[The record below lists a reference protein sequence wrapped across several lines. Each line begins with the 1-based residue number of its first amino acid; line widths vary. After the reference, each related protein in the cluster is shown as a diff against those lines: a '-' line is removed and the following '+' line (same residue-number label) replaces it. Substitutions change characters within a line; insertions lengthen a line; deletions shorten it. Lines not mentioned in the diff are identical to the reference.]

1 MIKNYKM
8 STPRFR
14 FTLNHQHARNS
25 YEEYIRDRSADIQSC
40 LEARRTVRLEGDNQI
55 VITVTA
61 CGNCSECVIMPVRS
75 VVMRDQV
82 SKRVAQS

>member
-1 MIKNYKM
+1 M
-8 STPRFR
+8 SAPNRFR

-25 YEEYIRDRSADIQSC
+25 YEEFIRDRGADIQSC

-61 CGNCSECVIMPVRS
+61 CGDSAECVRRGIMPVRT
-75 VVMRDQV
+75 VVMRD
-82 SKRVAQS
+82 